1 MPYEKLPTGMTP
13 ATVRRAYEKTKD
25 VIISEHGDPGYINI
39 TSILTKII
47 QDCGR
52 FAERYASDC
61 LYGIDSVS
69 RLCEAKFETGMDI
82 DEIVSFAIRDSGVDG
97 NSFLLSRLADSR
109 RPMCGYVYATPQY
122 RRILAVRVKIGMMAL
137 YEGES
142 ERPRLTCEL
151 KDITHSFLYIDDAD
165 VEPDGHIRLPPYET
179 GNPVPAGAP

>member
-1 MPYEKLPTGMTP
+1 M
-13 ATVRRAYEKTKD
+13 
-25 VIISEHGDPGYINI
+25 
-39 TSILTKII
+39 
-47 QDCGR
+47 
-52 FAERYASDC
+52 ASD
-61 LYGIDSVS
+61 L
-69 RLCEAKFETGMDI
+69 
-82 DEIVSFAIRDSGVDG
+82 
-97 NSFLLSRLADSR
+97 
-109 RPMCGYVYATPQY
+109 YATPQY